1 MHMDLKFATNLEPL
15 DDVLSDDMEQMSV
28 RSMSPALSDKLEIE
42 IAEAKQ
48 VVKDPAK
55 CLIKVHHETRDK
67 MKEIVKDF
75 PSMRSE
81 VGGNNFD
88 KTFGEQLLSST
99 KECLDS
105 LDTDV
110 QQTNNVKEN
119 SNAKTVLDD
128 KDSKVVI
135 EEKNLMDT
143 SPEIKNRKLLQS
155 SIERINESR
164 PST

>member
-1 MHMDLKFATNLEPL
+1 MELKFATNMEPL
-15 DDVLSDDMEQMSV
+15 DDVLSEDMEQMSV

-42 IAEAKQ
+42 IAEARQ

-88 KTFGEQLLSST
+88 KTFGDQLLSST

-105 LDTDV
+105 LDPDGL
-110 QQTNNVKEN
+110 QTNDVKEN
-119 SNAKTVLDD
+119 
-128 KDSKVVI
+128 KDA
-135 EEKNLMDT
+135 
-143 SPEIKNRKLLQS
+143 
-155 SIERINESR
+155 
-164 PST
+164 

>member
-1 MHMDLKFATNLEPL
+1 MHMELKFATNMEPL
-15 DDVLSDDMEQMSV
+15 DDVLSDDVEQMSV

-42 IAEAKQ
+42 IAEARQ

-88 KTFGEQLLSST
+88 KTFGDQLLSST

-105 LDTDV
+105 LDPDGL
-110 QQTNNVKEN
+110 QTNDVKEN
-119 SNAKTVLDD
+119 TNA
-128 KDSKVVI
+128 
-135 EEKNLMDT
+135 
-143 SPEIKNRKLLQS
+143 
-155 SIERINESR
+155 
-164 PST
+164 